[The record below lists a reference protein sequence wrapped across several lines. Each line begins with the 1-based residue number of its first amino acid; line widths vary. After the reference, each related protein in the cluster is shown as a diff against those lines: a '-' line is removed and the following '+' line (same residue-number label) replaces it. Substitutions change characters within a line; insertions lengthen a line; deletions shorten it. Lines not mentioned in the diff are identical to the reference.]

1 MHRTAMRI
9 SSITVSTVHVSNQR
23 APEWRV
29 AGEQEHLIV
38 ERQFH
43 DPGNAWAVLTACRL
57 IITPSQ
63 RDIRLNETGQGEKVP
78 RCRSCEI
85 VAPTLRDAPHQART
99 S

>member
-1 MHRTAMRI
+1 M
-9 SSITVSTVHVSNQR
+9 STVHVSNQR

-29 AGEQEHLIV
+29 AAEQEHLIV

-57 IITPSQ
+57 IVTPSA
-63 RDIRLNETGQGEKVP
+63 RDIRLNEEGYEGKVT
-78 RCRSCEI
+78 RCQACEI
-85 VAPTLRDAPHQART
+85 VEPTLADAAKARRT